1 MDERG
6 ASSTDPARDE
16 PNYCL
21 LVLSVQ
27 KNVCVLL
34 NHSNLSATEL
44 KVEIHRSTV
53 SQMVFTQSPSLS
65 NNPEILNSYLICAV

>member
-6 ASSTDPARDE
+6 ASSADPARDE

-34 NHSNLSATEL
+34 NHSNLSATEG
-44 KVEIHRSTV
+44 
-53 SQMVFTQSPSLS
+53 
-65 NNPEILNSYLICAV
+65 

>member
-21 LVLSVQ
+21 LVLSVL

-34 NHSNLSATEL
+34 NHSNLSATEG
-44 KVEIHRSTV
+44 
-53 SQMVFTQSPSLS
+53 
-65 NNPEILNSYLICAV
+65 

>member
-53 SQMVFTQSPSLS
+53 SLS
-65 NNPEILNSYLICAV
+65 TDGLHSKSIIEQ